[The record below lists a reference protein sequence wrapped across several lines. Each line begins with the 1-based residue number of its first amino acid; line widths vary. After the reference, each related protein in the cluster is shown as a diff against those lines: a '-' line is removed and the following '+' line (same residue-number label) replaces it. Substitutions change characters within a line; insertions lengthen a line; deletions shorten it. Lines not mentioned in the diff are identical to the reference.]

1 MAVTAEIITTA
12 RMMDAPSSQP
22 YLIPCMITPKTRDR
36 MAAAH
41 RIRIVSS
48 SNVAKI
54 ISVKVLGGLTM
65 GALVAKVLLLHYR
78 SLAAPDT
85 PFFHKINH
93 IPKD

>member
-12 RMMDAPSSQP
+12 RMIEAPSNQP

-36 MAAAH
+36 IAAAH
-41 RIRIVSS
+41 RILIVSS

-54 ISVKVLGGLTM
+54 ISVRVLGGLTI
-65 GALVAKVLLLHYR
+65 GALVANVLLLHYR
-78 SLAAPDT
+78 SLAAPEI
-85 PFFHKINH
+85 PFFDRINN